1 MGLEKYRW
9 DLVNCERCSMC
20 KWVHPWSVKS
30 KARARICPSMQKYKY
45 DAYSAQGRFDLA
57 RAFLECEI
65 ELTPRALEVIY
76 TCTLCGGCDVTCK
89 FTRDMEPLEI
99 LQELRKY
106 AVEQGKGPLPGHMP
120 ALDSIRKNNNPWLQ
134 PSTRRGHWA
143 RKLKVKDL
151 TKEKAEVLY
160 FAGCTYS
167 YNANLQKVAQSTLRI
182 MQDAGVDVGILGNGE
197 GCCASP
203 VLKVGMAD
211 LFGEI
216 ASRNIKTFNE
226 LGVKKVVTSCA
237 GCYGIFQSQYP
248 AIGKMDFE
256 VMHSVQFFDQ
266 LIQGNKLKFT
276 KDVPLKVTWHD
287 PCHLG
292 RGGEKQN
299 LWEGVRIK
307 WGLSDPPRQRN
318 YGSNGVFDAPRNV
331 LKALPGVELVEM
343 ERIRE
348 FSWCCGA
355 GGGVRAA
362 FPDFA
367 LETAQERIEEAKKTG
382 AEALVTS
389 CPWCESNLSDAI
401 TADGNKIQLFSLVEL
416 IEKAL

>member
-1 MGLEKYRW
+1 MSLEKYRW
-9 DLVNCERCSMC
+9 DLINCERCSMC

-57 RAFLECEI
+57 RALLEH
-65 ELTPRALEVIY
+65 
-76 TCTLCGGCDVTCK
+76 
-89 FTRDMEPLEI
+89 
-99 LQELRKY
+99 ELRKY
-106 AVEQGKGPLPGHMP
+106 AVEQGKGPLPGHLP
-120 ALDSIRKNNNPWLQ
+120 AVDSIRKNNNPWLQ
-134 PSTRRGHWA
+134 PSSRRGHWA
-143 RKLKVKDL
+143 RKLKVKNL
-151 TKEKAEVLY
+151 NKEKAEVLY

-203 VLKVGMAD
+203 VLKAGITD

-216 ASRNIKTFNE
+216 ASRNIKAFNE

-248 AIGKMDFE
+248 AAGKMNFE
-256 VMHSVQFFDQ
+256 VMHSVQFLDQ
-266 LIQGNKLKFT
+266 LLQAGRLKFT
-276 KDVPLKVTWHD
+276 TRIPLKVTWHD

-292 RGGEKQN
+292 RGGEKQDI
-299 LWEGVRIK
+299 WEGVRVK

-318 YGSNGVFDAPRNV
+318 YGANGVFDAPRNI

-367 LETAQERIEEAKKTG
+367 LETAQERVEEAKATG

-389 CPWCESNLSDAI
+389 CPWCESNLNDAI